1 LARPGGTRRE
11 AERFVP
17 TYVDRF
23 SIPVPLNSAA
33 GSMPS
38 MDRSTLS
45 SSARADLVELG
56 RRLYDRALIRRED
69 ELITDPRGQP
79 IGWLLDPR
87 IPMLD
92 GELFT
97 EVGTVLADRLR
108 ERDLYQVVGYGF
120 GAYPLVCSVL
130 SVSESAPFN
139 GGLVRDDRKEHG
151 RRRLVEGPIDPEKPV
166 VLLDDIINSG
176 RSASR
181 ALHLLRREGLEVA
194 GLLTLF
200 NFTWSS
206 GQSRIEA
213 EGLWVDSLL
222 DLNLQEGKSSGSD
235 SA

>member
-1 LARPGGTRRE
+1 
-11 AERFVP
+11 
-17 TYVDRF
+17 
-23 SIPVPLNSAA
+23 
-33 GSMPS
+33 MPS

-56 RRLYDRALIRRED
+56 RRLYNRALVRRED

-79 IGWLLDPR
+79 IGWLLDTR

-97 EVGTVLADRLR
+97 EVGAVLANRLR

-130 SVSESAPFN
+130 SGDDGAAFN
-139 GGLVRDDRKEHG
+139 GGLVREDRKEHG
-151 RRRLVEGPIDPEKPV
+151 RRRIVEGPIDPDEPV

-176 RSASR
+176 RSASQ
-181 ALHLLRREGLEVA
+181 ALRLLRREDLEVV

-222 DLNLQEGKSSGSD
+222 DLNLQEGTSSGSD

>member
-1 LARPGGTRRE
+1 
-11 AERFVP
+11 
-17 TYVDRF
+17 
-23 SIPVPLNSAA
+23 
-33 GSMPS
+33 
-38 MDRSTLS
+38 MDRDALS
-45 SSARADLVELG
+45 SSAQADLVALG
-56 RRLYDRALIRRED
+56 RRLYDRALVRRED

-79 IGWLLDPR
+79 IGWLLDTR

-92 GELFT
+92 SDLFE
-97 EVGTVLADRLR
+97 EVGQVLADRLR
-108 ERDLYQVVGYGF
+108 ERELSQVVGYGF

-130 SVSESAPFN
+130 SAADGEPFN
-139 GGLVRDDRKEHG
+139 GGLVRDERKEHG
-151 RRRLVEGPIDPEKPV
+151 RRRLVEGPIDRDEPV

-176 RSASR
+176 RSASQ
-181 ALHLLRREGLEVA
+181 ALGLLRRAGLDVV

-222 DLNLQEGKSSGSD
+222 DLNLQDGASSGSD